1 MKWYTKV
8 GVMLGSV
15 TFCIVASLILDN
27 VTPQL
32 FPQDEFSSII
42 LGSIF
47 GVYIGIKLIK

>member
-32 FPQDEFSSII
+32 FPKDDFSSII
-42 LGSIF
+42 AGAIL